1 MVAGADRSPIAR
13 DAPRAPIEPHRRE
26 TSKPIRGPA
35 RRAARARGLRVP
47 VGPARLEQGGPTTSR
62 PRTAAQ
68 ALEVVHGRRDRRDR
82 RRRRRRA
89 AARPAYR
96 KRGRDR
102 EQRERREDG
111 AAQRVEHLSARIS
124 ASAVREFRSARARRR
139 RRTVISRQPAG
150 QCVMVQ
156 VLFRP
161 SGAQQWARSAAAA
174 SSRDRHAVRI
184 ERIGRTLDAARLL
197 GSHLEWSELR
207 RSNSL
212 QQKLRRNLQ
221 TYLQG
226 PFDRLRTPVPAPRRE
241 QPRAPYSTWGPV

>member
-1 MVAGADRSPIAR
+1 
-13 DAPRAPIEPHRRE
+13 
-26 TSKPIRGPA
+26 
-35 RRAARARGLRVP
+35 
-47 VGPARLEQGGPTTSR
+47 
-62 PRTAAQ
+62 
-68 ALEVVHGRRDRRDR
+68 
-82 RRRRRRA
+82 
-89 AARPAYR
+89 
-96 KRGRDR
+96 
-102 EQRERREDG
+102 
-111 AAQRVEHLSARIS
+111 VEHLSARIS

-212 QQKLRRNLQ
+212 QQKLRRNCQPEWQLE
-221 TYLQG
+221 G
-226 PFDRLRTPVPAPRRE
+226 PLTDSGLRFRRRAASNLGPLTRRGAPCRARRG
-241 QPRAPYSTWGPV
+241 RRCA

>member
-1 MVAGADRSPIAR
+1 MVAERPPIAR
-13 DAPRAPIEPHRRE
+13 NAPRPPIESHQRE
-26 TSKPIRGPA
+26 TSKSIRGPA

-62 PRTAAQ
+62 PRAAAQ

-89 AARPAYR
+89 AERPAYPER
-96 KRGRDR
+96 CRDR

-124 ASAVREFRSARARRR
+124 ASAAREFRSARARR

-161 SGAQQWARSAAAA
+161 SGAQQWTRSAAAA
-174 SSRDRHAVRI
+174 SSRDRPWVRMDRTD
-184 ERIGRTLDAARLL
+184 ERATLPDSWVLTSSGPSSGVQSHCNKNFIGTGKAP
-197 GSHLEWSELR
+197 
-207 RSNSL
+207 
-212 QQKLRRNLQ
+212 
-221 TYLQG
+221 G
-226 PFDRLRTPVPAPRRE
+226 PL
-241 QPRAPYSTWGPV
+241 